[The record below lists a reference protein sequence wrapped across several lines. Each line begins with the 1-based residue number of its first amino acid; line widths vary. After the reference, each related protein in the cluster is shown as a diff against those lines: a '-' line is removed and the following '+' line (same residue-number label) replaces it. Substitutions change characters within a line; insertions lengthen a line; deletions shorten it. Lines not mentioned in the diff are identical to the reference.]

1 MEKFN
6 DGNFGN
12 AQSFLSFVPLMSEV
26 EIKERIKQ
34 ASHELVMKFGLRSV
48 SMDDIAASVG
58 MSKKTLYQHYQD
70 KEELV
75 AAVVEGVIH
84 DNQCTC
90 NQHLRAADNAVHE
103 IFLAMEMMV
112 EMFQSMNP
120 AIIYEMQ
127 KYHPQAYE
135 KFHQHK
141 TQFLLHHMQQNLARG
156 IAEELYRPDV
166 NPQIMAHFRVES
178 MFIPFNPDFQR
189 SLKNFSL
196 LQLEEQIITNFL
208 FGLVTLKGHK
218 LASRYMAARIKKQQ
232 VKNSSTTQ

>member
-1 MEKFN
+1 MVKLI

-12 AQSFLSFVPLMSEV
+12 VQSFFSFALLIMSEV
-26 EIKERIKQ
+26 ETKERIKQ
-34 ASHELVMKFGLRSV
+34 ASHDLLMKFGIRSV

-70 KEELV
+70 KDELV
-75 AAVVEGVIH
+75 TAVIEAVLA
-84 DNQCTC
+84 DNQCVC
-90 NQHLRAADNAVHE
+90 QGHEKAAENAVHE

-112 EMFQSMNP
+112 EMFQTMNP
-120 AIIYEMQ
+120 AIIFEMQ
-127 KYHPQAYE
+127 KYHPVAYE

-141 TQFLLHHMQQNLARG
+141 TKFLLCHMQQNLERG
-156 IAEELYRPDV
+156 IAEELYRPDI
-166 NPQIMAHFRVES
+166 NPQILAQFRVDS

-189 SLKNFSL
+189 SLKNYNL

-218 LASRYMAARIKKQQ
+218 LATKYMLAKATKTK
-232 VKNSSTTQ
+232 

>member
-1 MEKFN
+1 
-6 DGNFGN
+6 
-12 AQSFLSFVPLMSEV
+12 MSEV
-26 EIKERIKQ
+26 ETKERIKQ
-34 ASHELVMKFGLRSV
+34 ASHELVMKFGFRSV

-75 AAVVEGVIH
+75 AAVVEGVIL

-90 NQHLRAADNAVHE
+90 NGHMQAADNAVHE

-112 EMFQSMNP
+112 EMFQTMNP

-141 TQFLLHHMQQNLARG
+141 TKFLLGHIHQNLERG
-156 IAEELYRPDV
+156 IQEELYRPDI
-166 NPQIMAHFRVES
+166 NTQILAHYRVES

-189 SLKNFSL
+189 NVKNYSL

-208 FGLVTLKGHK
+208 FGLVTQKGHK
-218 LASRYMAARIKKQQ
+218 LASKYMADKAKQN
-232 VKNSSTTQ
+232 K